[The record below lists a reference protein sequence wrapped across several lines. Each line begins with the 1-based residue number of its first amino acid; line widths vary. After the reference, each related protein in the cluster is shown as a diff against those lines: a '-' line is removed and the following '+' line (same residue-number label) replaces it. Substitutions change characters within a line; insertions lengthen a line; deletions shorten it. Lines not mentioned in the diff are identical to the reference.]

1 MTVYFSPQ
9 LPRIGTI
16 NQFRKK
22 RIEDS
27 AEKPGADKCMMLFLI
42 EKRRIFAT
50 GNKIG
55 VGEEAWRYK
64 RRRDEALK
72 LMSFDYAFNLL
83 FILFEILLIKIYQ
96 DEM

>member
-1 MTVYFSPQ
+1 MTVNFSPH
-9 LPRIGTI
+9 LPRIGAI

-22 RIEDS
+22 RIRDR
-27 AEKPGADKCMMLFLI
+27 AEKPGADKCILLFPI

-50 GNKIG
+50 GNKIDA
-55 VGEEAWRYK
+55 GEEAWRYK

-83 FILFEILLIKIYQ
+83 FILFEILLIKLY
-96 DEM
+96 